1 MEGLTLKLKLQ
12 YFSHPM
18 RKTDSLE
25 ITLILGKIE
34 VKRSREGQR
43 MRCLDGITDLMM
55 GDRELTEAQIMKS
68 LLPNS
73 DLN

>member
-1 MEGLTLKLKLQ
+1 
-12 YFSHPM
+12 M

-34 VKRSREGQR
+34 GKRSREGQR